1 MRESRPGPAPAKTQ
15 QTGKTYRVGLI
26 FSTSPV
32 SEMTGPEPV
41 HPLAKAFL
49 QRLRTLGYILLS
61 PIARMG
67 TSVQDGW
74 RESSRPELWAVCGL
88 QRPTTDD
95 CPHTSIIQ
103 IQSSSTAVE
112 IAAPAMLLEE
122 ARQDRL
128 RVATALR
135 REPKAGEVA
144 PSMAPF

>member
-61 PIARMG
+61 PITRMG

-95 CPHTSIIQ
+95 CPTRA
-103 IQSSSTAVE
+103 SSRSSHLRPLSKSPHQRCSWKK
-112 IAAPAMLLEE
+112 PARIGFVWQQHCDANLKPV
-122 ARQDRL
+122 R
-128 RVATALR
+128 
-135 REPKAGEVA
+135 
-144 PSMAPF
+144 

>member
-61 PIARMG
+61 PITRMG

-74 RESSRPELWAVCGL
+74 RSLADLNYWVLCTQELAAFG
-88 QRPTTDD
+88 R
-95 CPHTSIIQ
+95 
-103 IQSSSTAVE
+103 
-112 IAAPAMLLEE
+112 APAC
-122 ARQDRL
+122 
-128 RVATALR
+128 VW
-135 REPKAGEVA
+135 
-144 PSMAPF
+144 

>member
-61 PIARMG
+61 PITAWAPRCRMAG
-67 TSVQDGW
+67 GSLADLNYGRCADSSVRLLMTAPHEHHPDPVIFDRRRNRRTSDAPG
-74 RESSRPELWAVCGL
+74 RSPPGSASCGN
-88 QRPTTDD
+88 
-95 CPHTSIIQ
+95 SI
-103 IQSSSTAVE
+103 
-112 IAAPAMLLEE
+112 
-122 ARQDRL
+122 
-128 RVATALR
+128 ATR
-135 REPKAGEVA
+135 T
-144 PSMAPF
+144 